1 MKTSGL
7 DVHKDSIFC
16 AIYDGKSYSV
26 VKEFT
31 TTTVSIRSLGEY
43 LKNEGVKKVAMEST
57 STCWVP
63 IWDILWEDGFDL
75 KLVNPLHI
83 KQMPGRKSDAKD
95 AQWIAELLHKNPS
108 AADTGTSDVQPR
120 IPYSCQSAG
129 QKY

>member
-16 AIYDGKSYSV
+16 AIYDGKRHSV
-26 VKEFT
+26 VKEYS

-43 LKNEGVKKVAMEST
+43 LKSAKVNRIAMEST
-57 STCWVP
+57 STYWVP
-63 IWDILWEDGFDL
+63 IWDILYEMGFDL

-95 AQWIAELLHKNPS
+95 AQWIAELL
-108 AADTGTSDVQPR
+108 
-120 IPYSCQSAG
+120 
-129 QKY
+129 